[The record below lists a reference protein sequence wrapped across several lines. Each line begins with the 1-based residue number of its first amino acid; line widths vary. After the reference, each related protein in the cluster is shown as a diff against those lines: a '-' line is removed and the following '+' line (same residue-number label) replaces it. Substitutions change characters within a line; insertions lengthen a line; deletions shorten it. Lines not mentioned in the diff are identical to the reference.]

1 MDEDEFSPGQP
12 ESAELA
18 PELQEQLS
26 KMVFDALD
34 HGVVLQGPRGRIAA
48 ANPAAA
54 RILGI
59 ALDELVGNDL
69 AEVPRI
75 LDAQGRVL
83 AVDQLPSRQ
92 AAQTGRTQ
100 HDVLLCL
107 PGQDGPDRWI
117 EVTARPLNWHGQT
130 MAVVSSLREVTERH
144 RAEETLRNTEHRQRV
159 VLEHAVG
166 GYAILGSDGR
176 PIDGSGSLFEWW
188 DRRRSQGLSIGF
200 DSLLPEDRSR
210 AFEQLEQAKADPGV
224 PQRSELR
231 VTGED
236 GGLRWIELT
245 ATDQRHDPAVGGV
258 VINFTDIT
266 ERKQVEQAFAHQ
278 ALHDPVTGLPNR
290 RLLTERLEHALEA
303 AAQRGTRVGVL
314 FFDVDHFKLVNDSL
328 GHPAGDLVL
337 GELAQRFSR
346 AAREGD
352 TLARFGGDEF
362 VVVCEDLADI
372 DEAMEIARRFAGLID
387 DTPLLVDRTERI
399 VTVSAGVAVSEPGES
414 ASTLLR
420 DADAAMNLAKERGR
434 ARVEG
439 FSGELRSQAI
449 RRLDLDTALRRALE
463 HDDLHLVY
471 QPVLNLETGLPVGCE
486 ALLRWEHPD
495 LGTIS
500 PAEFIPLAE
509 QSGLIVPLGAWVIA
523 RSIHQLAEWH
533 RDTPQTSGLWMAIN
547 LSARQLSSP
556 GLVALITDALEGNQI
571 DPSHLHLEVTE
582 SVLIDDRATAITR
595 LGQLK
600 DLGVRIDIDDFGT
613 GYSSLAYLK
622 KLPIDTLK
630 IDRSFTDGLG
640 TDPDDTSI
648 VHAIIS
654 LARRPGA
661 GPDRRGCRDRRA
673 TGRAAAAGLRA
684 GPGVPLDPAA
694 GACGPDVLDH
704 PPRVTPPRVRSGGP
718 GRRRWVRAPRDRA
731 AEAGVTM
738 PRSIPASA
746 KAAAW
751 SARATGPAVGS

>member
-1 MDEDEFSPGQP
+1 MDEDEVSPGRP
-12 ESAELA
+12 EMPELG

-26 KMVFDALD
+26 KMVFNALD
-34 HGVVLQGPRGRIAA
+34 YGVLLQGPRGRIAA

-54 RILGI
+54 EILG
-59 ALDELVGNDL
+59 LDLEEIVGNDMQ
-69 AEVPRI
+69 EIPQI
-75 LDAQGRVL
+75 LDARGRDL
-83 AVDQLPSRQ
+83 GLEELPSRR
-92 AAQTGRTQ
+92 AMQTGETQ
-100 HDVLLCL
+100 HDVLLCM
-107 PGQDGPDRWI
+107 PQDEGPDRWV
-117 EVTARPLNWHGQT
+117 EVTARPLRWHGQV
-130 MAVVSSLREVTERH
+130 MAVVSSLRDVTVRH
-144 RAEETLRNTEHRQRV
+144 RAEESLRNTEHRQRV

-166 GYAILGSDGR
+166 GYAILSNDGR
-176 PIDGSGSLFEWW
+176 PLDGSGSLFDWW
-188 DRRRSQGLSIGF
+188 DRRRAQGLSIGF
-200 DSLLPEDRSR
+200 DSLLPEDRTI

-224 PQRSELR
+224 PQRAELR
-231 VTGED
+231 VTADD
-236 GGLRWIELT
+236 GGIRWIELT

-258 VINFTDIT
+258 VVNFTDIT
-266 ERKQVEQAFAHQ
+266 ERKLVEQAFAHQ
-278 ALHDPVTGLPNR
+278 ALHDAVTGLPNR
-290 RLLTERLEHALEA
+290 RLLTERLDRALESA
-303 AAQRGTRVGVL
+303 VQRGTRVGVL

-337 GELAQRFSR
+337 GELAQRLSR
-346 AAREGD
+346 AVREGD

-372 DEAMEIARRFAGLID
+372 DEALEIARRFAALID

-399 VTVSAGVAVSEPGES
+399 VTVSAGVAVSELGES

-439 FSGELRSQAI
+439 FSGELRNHAI

-471 QPVLNLETGLPVGCE
+471 QPVLGLETGVPVGCE
-486 ALLRWEHPD
+486 ALLRWEHPT
-495 LGTIS
+495 LGPIS

-509 QSGLIVPLGAWVIA
+509 QSGLIVPIGAWVIA
-523 RSIHQLAEWH
+523 RSVHQLAEWH
-533 RDTPQTSGLWMAIN
+533 RDAPQTSGLWMAIN
-547 LSARQLSSP
+547 LSARQLSNP
-556 GLVALITDALEGNQI
+556 GLVALITDALEGN
-571 DPSHLHLEVTE
+571 DVEPSHLHLEVTE
-582 SVLIDDRATAITR
+582 SVLIEDRATAITR

-654 LARRPGA
+654 LARALELDLIAEGVETVVQL
-661 GPDRRGCRDRRA
+661 DELRRLGCELGQGFHWTQPLPPADLLAWLTRR
-673 TGRAAAAGLRA
+673 
-684 GPGVPLDPAA
+684 V
-694 GACGPDVLDH
+694 
-704 PPRVTPPRVRSGGP
+704 
-718 GRRRWVRAPRDRA
+718 
-731 AEAGVTM
+731 
-738 PRSIPASA
+738 
-746 KAAAW
+746 
-751 SARATGPAVGS
+751 